1 MLKSALLMSVGVVIG
16 AGAISALH
24 AQSSTPA
31 YLVAAIN
38 VKDKTAYEASGVDK
52 VRDGMMKGGAKL
64 IAGGYGK
71 GSVLDG
77 TIAANR
83 LLIFQFADKAALDKA
98 WNTDIKPWQMR
109 ADVRKLAELKP
120 SASKASSLNKSIIG
134 GGLPLSAPS
143 MPRCCGRHAAAPR
156 PWCE

>member
-1 MLKSALLMSVGVVIG
+1 MLKGALLMTAGIVIG

-24 AQSSTPA
+24 AQSGTPA

-77 TIAANR
+77 AIAANR
-83 LLIFQFADKAALDKA
+83 LLIFQFADKAALEKA

-109 ADVRKLAELKP
+109 DDVRKLAEFETF
-120 SASKASSLNKSIIG
+120 SIEG
-134 GGLPLSAPS
+134 VEPK
-143 MPRCCGRHAAAPR
+143 
-156 PWCE
+156 

>member
-1 MLKSALLMSVGVVIG
+1 MLKNAFMMTAGMIIG
-16 AGAISALH
+16 AGAIGALH

-71 GSVLDG
+71 GSVLEG

-109 ADVRKLAELKP
+109 DDVRKVAEFETF
-120 SASKASSLNKSIIG
+120 SIEG
-134 GGLPLSAPS
+134 VEPK
-143 MPRCCGRHAAAPR
+143 
-156 PWCE
+156 

>member
-1 MLKSALLMSVGVVIG
+1 MLKSALLMSVGIVIG

-109 ADVRKLAELKP
+109 DDVRKLAEFETF
-120 SASKASSLNKSIIG
+120 SIEGVESK
-134 GGLPLSAPS
+134 
-143 MPRCCGRHAAAPR
+143 
-156 PWCE
+156 